1 MEVRK
6 GISGKSE
13 VLDELV
19 AKYGDITIVECLERE
34 EIEEVLRRR

>member
-1 MEVRK
+1 MK
-6 GISGKSE
+6 FGISGKSE

-34 EIEEVLRRR
+34 EIEECLRRR